1 MHDGGAPVKSVYL
14 AGPDVFLPEAGS
26 HASQQKALC
35 REHGFEPRHPLDQ
48 TDLSSPGIFR
58 TNVTLIRDADAVVA
72 NLNPF
77 RGPEVDSGTAFEV
90 GFAAALGKPVV
101 GYVSRPENLMQRVE
115 RLHGELAFDASADI
129 WRDKDG
135 NLVED
140 FGHTVNLMLA
150 ESCTAIV
157 VGGLEQALRRLDT
170 FRAVGD
176 NAGPELSR

>member
-1 MHDGGAPVKSVYL
+1 M
-14 AGPDVFLPEAGS
+14 
-26 HASQQKALC
+26 
-35 REHGFEPRHPLDQ
+35 
-48 TDLSSPGIFR
+48 
-58 TNVTLIRDADAVVA
+58 A

-77 RGPEVDSGTAFEV
+77 RGAEVDSGTAFEI

-101 GYVSRPENLMQRVE
+101 GYVSQPEDLMQRVE
-115 RLHGELAFDASADI
+115 RLHGELAFDAAAET

-135 NLVED
+135 NLVEN

-157 VGGLEQALRRLDT
+157 VGGLEQALIRLDECRT
-170 FRAVGD
+170 EGD

>member
-1 MHDGGAPVKSVYL
+1 MKSVYL

-26 HASQQKALC
+26 HASEQKALC

-48 TDLSSPGIFR
+48 TELSSPGIFR
-58 TNVTLIRDADAVVA
+58 TNVSLIRNADAVVA

-77 RGPEVDSGTAFEV
+77 RGAEVDSGTAFEI

-101 GYVSRPENLMQRVE
+101 GYVSQPENLMQRVE
-115 RLHGELAFDASADI
+115 RLHGELAFDAAAET

-135 NLVED
+135 NLVEN

-157 VGGLEQALRRLDT
+157 VGGLEQALIRLDECRT
-170 FRAVGD
+170 EGD
-176 NAGPELSR
+176 NTGPELSR